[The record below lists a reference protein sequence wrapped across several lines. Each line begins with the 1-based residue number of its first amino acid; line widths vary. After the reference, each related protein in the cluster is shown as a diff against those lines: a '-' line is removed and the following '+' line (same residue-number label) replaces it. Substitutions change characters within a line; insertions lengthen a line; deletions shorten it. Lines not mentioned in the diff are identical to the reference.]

1 MSRETIIAEVFDLL
15 KAQKSVK
22 FGRVS
27 RDPINP
33 EELAKTSFPAAYI
46 TTTDEEITD
55 LTFSNHVRQG
65 VMEVQITLFVG
76 GANRDTQRNIAV
88 EAVEKTLMADRTLAG
103 NAEDCMLTSV
113 ETITVGEGKPYA
125 SYRVVFTIQH
135 CYTL

>member
-27 RDPINP
+27 RDPIDP
-33 EELAKTSFPAAYI
+33 SELAKTSFPAAYI
-46 TTTDEEITD
+46 TTTNEDITD
-55 LTFSNHVRQG
+55 LSFTKLRQG
-65 VMEVQITLFVG
+65 IMEVAITLFVG
-76 GANRDTQRNIAV
+76 GANRDTQRNLAV
-88 EAVEKTLMADRTLAG
+88 EAVEKTLMADRTLG
-103 NAEDCMLTSV
+103 GVAEDCMLTSV

>member
-27 RDPINP
+27 RDPIDPN
-33 EELAKTSFPAAYI
+33 ELAKTSFPAAYI
-46 TTTDEEITD
+46 TTTNEDITD
-55 LTFSNHVRQG
+55 LSFSKLRQG
-65 VMEVQITLFVG
+65 IMEVAITLFVG
-76 GANRDTQRNIAV
+76 GANRDTQRNLAV
-88 EAVEKTLMADRTLAG
+88 EAVEKTLMADRTLG
-103 NAEDCMLTSV
+103 GVAEDCMLTSV

>member
-27 RDPINP
+27 RDPIDPN
-33 EELAKTSFPAAYI
+33 ELAKTSFPAAYI
-46 TTTDEEITD
+46 TTTNEDITD
-55 LTFSNHVRQG
+55 LSFTKLRQG
-65 VMEVQITLFVG
+65 IMEVAITLFVG
-76 GANRDTQRNIAV
+76 GANRDTQRNLAV
-88 EAVEKTLMADRTLAG
+88 EAVEKTLMADRTLG
-103 NAEDCMLTSV
+103 GVAEDCMLTSV

>member
-1 MSRETIIAEVFDLL
+1 MSRETIITEVFDLL

-33 EELAKTSFPAAYI
+33 EEIAKTAFPAAYI
-46 TTTDEEITD
+46 TTTNEDITD
-55 LTFSNHVRQG
+55 LSFSKLRQG
-65 VMEVQITLFVG
+65 IMEVEITLFVG

-88 EAVEKTLMADRTLAG
+88 EAVEKTLMADRTLG
-103 NAEDCMLTSV
+103 GVAEDCMLTSV
-113 ETITVGEGKPYA
+113 DTITVGEGKPYA

>member
-27 RDPINP
+27 RDPIDP
-33 EELAKTSFPAAYI
+33 SELAKTSFPAAYI
-46 TTTDEEITD
+46 TTTNEDITD
-55 LTFSNHVRQG
+55 LSFSKLRQG
-65 VMEVQITLFVG
+65 IMEVAITLFVG
-76 GANRDTQRNIAV
+76 GANRDTQRNLAV
-88 EAVEKTLMADRTLAG
+88 EAVEKTLMADRTLG
-103 NAEDCMLTSV
+103 GVAEDCMLTSV